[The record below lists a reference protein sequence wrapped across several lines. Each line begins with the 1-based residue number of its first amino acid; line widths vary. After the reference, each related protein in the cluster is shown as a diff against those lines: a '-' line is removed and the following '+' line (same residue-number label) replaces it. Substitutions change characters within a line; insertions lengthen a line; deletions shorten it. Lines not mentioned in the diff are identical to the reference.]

1 MLQAV
6 LGLNCPEIHVCG
18 GMEGAVL
25 VEALAKEVRRLTFSY
40 VTLRYVTLR
49 YVTLRYVMLCF
60 TPCCLSFRYV
70 NYVTLRYVALCE
82 VKLHHFT

>member
-49 YVTLRYVMLCF
+49 YVTLRYVMFCYVLRHAA
-60 TPCCLSFRYV
+60 FRFV
-70 NYVTLRYVALCE
+70 M
-82 VKLHHFT
+82 

>member
-49 YVTLRYVMLCF
+49 YVTLRYVMLCYV
-60 TPCCLSFRYV
+60 LRHAAFRFV
-70 NYVTLRYVALCE
+70 M
-82 VKLHHFT
+82 